1 MKLWDRIRLPYR
13 AEQDAEVGSEAVELR
28 TMEMIGPRP
37 VFEPEKNLAHRSV
50 AYDLVNTTK
59 QDELRPRVV
68 ALRQELTSH
77 LSPRLLNLLIVGLLL
92 VEALAGIG
100 VFREQGFSNPD
111 RTIFGVMLAVGIV
124 SLTWLSVR
132 LGTKKPGIRRSRWF
146 YVVVGAYGVVILS
159 VAFLRSGGSGEES
172 SFPIAV
178 LMVLL
183 TVGAAWLIE
192 YLIRLG
198 APARELTRRLRTLE
212 KELWAAEMPY
222 LRAKATIEAI
232 GWETERWD
240 ENAEWIRAKYLL
252 LFRIRRAELGRMMG
266 GPLRRV

>member
-1 MKLWDRIRLPYR
+1 MPTW
-13 AEQDAEVGSEAVELR
+13 
-28 TMEMIGPRP
+28 
-37 VFEPEKNLAHRSV
+37 
-50 AYDLVNTTK
+50 
-59 QDELRPRVV
+59 
-68 ALRQELTSH
+68 
-77 LSPRLLNLLIVGLLL
+77 
-92 VEALAGIG
+92 AGIG

-124 SLTWLSVR
+124 ALTWLSVR
-132 LGTKKPGIRRSRWF
+132 LGAKKPGIRRSRLV
-146 YVVVGAYGVVILS
+146 YVVVGAYGVVVLS

-172 SFPIAV
+172 SFPLAV

-198 APARELTRRLRTLE
+198 APAREFTRRLRTLE

-232 GWETERWD
+232 GWESEHWD
-240 ENAEWIRAKYLL
+240 KNAEGIRAKYLL
-252 LFRIRRAELGRMMG
+252 HFRIRRAELERMMG
-266 GPLRRV
+266 GSLRRL

>member
-1 MKLWDRIRLPYR
+1 M
-13 AEQDAEVGSEAVELR
+13 
-28 TMEMIGPRP
+28 
-37 VFEPEKNLAHRSV
+37 
-50 AYDLVNTTK
+50 
-59 QDELRPRVV
+59 
-68 ALRQELTSH
+68 
-77 LSPRLLNLLIVGLLL
+77 
-92 VEALAGIG
+92 
-100 VFREQGFSNPD
+100 
-111 RTIFGVMLAVGIV
+111 
-124 SLTWLSVR
+124 
-132 LGTKKPGIRRSRWF
+132 
-146 YVVVGAYGVVILS
+146 VILS